1 MDLFNEIFQNLK
13 FYFIKFTS
21 GFALYASRISCSYGL
36 ERKYVLLLVPIN
48 LIPKRSQPFYRIYEL
63 GWASL
68 QTRSLNDP
76 TYDSLEDEQYLD
88 SKLLD
93 PRYDETKYNLIL
105 GSRNEHQTQYYSTLP
120 VEVLLLHNPK
130 KKSMY
135 QYDDNIEI
143 RKALNTFQ
151 CIIRKI

>member
-13 FYFIKFTS
+13 FYFIKFSS
-21 GFALYASRISCSYGL
+21 GFGLFASKISCSYGL
-36 ERKYVLLLVPIN
+36 EKKYVLLLIPIN
-48 LIPKRSQPFYRIYEL
+48 LLPKIKQDFYRIYEL
-63 GWASL
+63 QWASL

-76 TYDSLEDEQYLD
+76 IYDNLNEDQYLD
-88 SKLLD
+88 PKLLD
-93 PRYDETKYNLIL
+93 SRYDEIKYNLIL
-105 GSRNEHQTQYYSTLP
+105 IDRNISQTQYYCTLP

-130 KKSMY
+130 KKSIY

-151 CIIRKI
+151 CIIKKK